1 MVDINNFSLVGV
13 GSTIKLGK
21 GGGTVGM
28 STNDIVI
35 TPKAGGVLK
44 VGANNVVDTASLAT
58 YLTTNNYL
66 TTDAIGTDVQ
76 AYSANLTS
84 YAGVTPSAFTL
95 TLLDNADAAA
105 YRTDL
110 GLVIGTDVQAF
121 DADLSAI
128 AALAGTSGLLRKTA
142 ANTWSLDTVSYA
154 PLASPTFTGTVT
166 VPTPTNAT
174 DAATKGYVDGIAA
187 GLSFKESVRVA
198 STAEINLT
206 SGLENGDTVDGVT
219 LVTGDRVLVKDQ
231 PTGFENGIYI
241 VVASGNAVRSS
252 DFATGATNVAGTFVF
267 VEEGTANHDT
277 GWVVNS
283 DNPNTVGTDTITW
296 TQYSSAGS
304 ITLTAGT
311 GISVGT
317 APNYTVG
324 LANTAVSN
332 GSYGSATQV
341 ATFTVDAQGRLTA
354 AASTAIAIAQ
364 SQVTNLVTDL
374 AAKAPSASPTFTGN
388 VTVPTPTNATDAATK
403 DYVDDA
409 VSAVTGGSVT
419 VASSP
424 FAFDSSSP
432 VELVAS
438 LPTDAVITKIT
449 IVVTGAFDGTT
460 PNVEVTQNGSTVDSG
475 SGSDLETTGVY
486 IIDSY
491 YVALASGPV
500 ELEITGTG
508 MTTGSAIAY
517 VEYSI

>member
-1 MVDINNFSLVGV
+1 MVDINNFSLAGV
-13 GSTIKLGK
+13 GPTIKLGK

-58 YLTTNNYL
+58 YLSTNNYL
-66 TTDAIGTDVQ
+66 TTGAIGT
-76 AYSANLTS
+76 S
-84 YAGVTPSAFTL
+84 
-95 TLLDNADAAA
+95 
-105 YRTDL
+105 
-110 GLVIGTDVQAF
+110 VQAF

-174 DAATKGYVDGIAA
+174 DAATKGYVDGVAA

-198 STAEINLT
+198 STANIDLST
-206 SGLENGDTVDGVT
+206 ALENGDTVDGVT
-219 LVTGDRVLVKDQ
+219 LATGDRVLVKNQ
-231 PTGFENGIYI
+231 TTGSQNGIY
-241 VVASGNAVRSS
+241 VVQASGAAVRSS
-252 DFATGATNVAGTFVF
+252 DFASGTTSVAGTFVF
-267 VEEGTANHDT
+267 VEEGTQQDT
-277 GWVVNS
+277 GWVITS
-283 DNPNTVGTDTITW
+283 DNPITVGTDAITW
-296 TQYSSAGS
+296 SQYSSAGS
-304 ITLTAGT
+304 VTLTAGT

-317 APNYTVG
+317 GPNYTVG
-324 LANTAVSN
+324 LTNTTVSN

-341 ATFTVDAQGRLTA
+341 ATFTVDSQGRLTA
-354 AASTAIAIAQ
+354 AASTTIAIAQ

-374 AAKAPSASPTFTGN
+374 AAKAPLESPTFTGS

-409 VSAVTGGSVT
+409 VSAVSGGSVT
-419 VASSP
+419 IASSP
-424 FAFDSSSP
+424 FAYNSSSP

-449 IVVTGAFDGTT
+449 IVVTTAFDGTG
-460 PNVEVTQNGSTVDSG
+460 PNVAITHNNVDVDDG
-475 SGSDLETTGVY
+475 AGSDLESTGVY
-486 IIDSY
+486 IIDPY
-491 YVALASGPV
+491 YIAGASDAV
-500 ELEITGTG
+500 EIVISGTG
-508 MTTGSAIAY
+508 MTAGAAIAY
-517 VEYSI
+517 VEYTI